1 MLVVHSI
8 SGKTA
13 RLFASQHPNQ
23 VTGMVL
29 IDARRESV
37 DEHLTPQQ
45 VTAEDNQQRHF
56 QDMIKW
62 MARFG
67 LVRLLWSPA

>member
-1 MLVVHSI
+1 VLVVHSI